1 MSVPTTCDVEV
12 VAKSHWGHLVPAGL
26 AEAAGRSVTSP
37 KVIGLRVE
45 RTVQCIDRLTHVL
58 VVGVNAE
65 VHRRR
70 EVRVPEDRLHV

>member
-1 MSVPTTCDVEV
+1 MFVPTTCALDV
-12 VAKSHWGHLVPAGL
+12 VAKSLGRSCTAGL
-26 AEAAGRSVTSP
+26 AEAPGRSVTSP
-37 KVIGLRVE
+37 KLLGLRVE
-45 RTVQCIDRLTHVL
+45 RTVQRIDRLTHVL